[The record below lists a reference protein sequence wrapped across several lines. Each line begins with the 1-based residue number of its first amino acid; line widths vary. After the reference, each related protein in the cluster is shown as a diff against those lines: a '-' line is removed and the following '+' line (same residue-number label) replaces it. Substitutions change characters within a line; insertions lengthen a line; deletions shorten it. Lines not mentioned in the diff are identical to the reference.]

1 MAKKL
6 SAQIVS
12 FFFRRVVD
20 GAFEMANIRRED
32 LTAIAVTTK
41 PGLSGS
47 LR

>member
-1 MAKKL
+1 MTTKL
-6 SAQIVS
+6 SAQIVL
-12 FFFRRVVD
+12 FFLRRVVD
-20 GAFEMANIRRED
+20 GAFKMANIRRED